1 MSVAI
6 AAAPV
11 EDIPGLKKAAIILV
25 ALGPVDGAKILRNIP
40 EQDADRLARAIAEL
54 EQLSPEDVQAAME
67 DFHRSL
73 LTDRLLI
80 KGGMDYA
87 EKMLTEAYGPT
98 VARQLLTRLEKSL
111 GSEAA
116 TFDNFG
122 KTDPAQLARLIQD
135 EHPQTIALV
144 LSHLKPSQAAALLR
158 GLPVEMRSTVTT
170 RMADLDQISPE
181 VVRSIATVIDQKLR
195 NVEQLSR
202 EAYGGVRAVAEIF
215 NRLEINTCTELM
227 TAVEAKNQKL
237 FESIRGLMF
246 VFNDLEN
253 LDAAAISLLVSRAPR
268 SDLMLALKGSR
279 AGLRDK
285 IMATQSQRAAA
296 MMKDDL
302 EAMGSV
308 KRKDVDAA
316 QQAMIALAREM
327 EKEGA
332 ISLSGGAEEQ
342 YV

>member
-6 AAAPV
+6 AEAPNN
-11 EDIPGLKKAAIILV
+11 EISGLRKAAIVLV
-25 ALGPVDGAKILRNIP
+25 ALGPTDGAKILRNIP

-54 EQLSPEDVQAAME
+54 EQLSQEDVQVAME
-67 DFHRSL
+67 AFHRSL

-80 KGGMDYA
+80 KGGLDYA

-111 GSEAA
+111 GSDAA

-122 KTDPAQLARLIQD
+122 KTDPLQLARLIQD

-158 GLPVEMRSTVTT
+158 GLPVGMRSTVAT

-215 NRLEINTCTELM
+215 NRLEANTCTELM
-227 TAVEAKNQKL
+227 TAVESKNQKL

-246 VFNDLEN
+246 VFGDLES
-253 LDAAAISLLVSRAPR
+253 LDAAALTLLVSRAPR

-279 AGLRDK
+279 ESLREK
-285 IMATQSQRAAA
+285 ILSTQSQRAAA
-296 MMKDDL
+296 MMRDDL
-302 EAMGSV
+302 EAMGAV

-332 ISLSGGAEEQ
+332 ISLSGGADEQ